1 MECKNG
7 DDSFG
12 CFSESCDAADAD
24 GGVGGAAL
32 KTSQKK
38 MFLFL
43 LAFFSNY
50 HNSLTENNKDYQQW
64 CESSH

>member
-1 MECKNG
+1 MLQIKRLMECKNG

-32 KTSQKK
+32 KTE
-38 MFLFL
+38 
-43 LAFFSNY
+43 
-50 HNSLTENNKDYQQW
+50 TKDL
-64 CESSH
+64 